1 MTDWNDTETI
11 NILEFAKRSERKAN
25 GDARHKPRLIKS
37 SKEFVA
43 GYVAPQYII
52 EGIIR
57 QQYIYSLTGKTG
69 DGKTALQLYFAY
81 LLATGRLLG
90 RREVEK
96 CRILYL
102 AGENPDDVMARWIA
116 MSDVLGFD
124 ADTIDVH
131 FVEGASVSKMFDS
144 VKAEVQDIGGF
155 GAVVVD
161 TAAAYFEGD
170 AENDNVQA
178 GNYAGQLR
186 KFSELAGNPGVIV
199 GCHPIKS
206 GEVLLP
212 RGGGAF
218 LNEMDGNLT
227 AKKVSDEVV
236 ELHWCGKYRGANFE
250 PVLFKLVPIR
260 SERVKDAKGRL
271 IPTIMAQLTDGK
283 TLDVLA
289 DEVASDQEQVLLLHD
304 YTPGITVREVADK
317 LGWKSEHG
325 HNTAKVSR
333 ILGELKVHGLMTKDL
348 RGRHSLTKKGKEEAK
363 RLQNRA

>member
-1 MTDWNDTETI
+1 
-11 NILEFAKRSERKAN
+11 
-25 GDARHKPRLIKS
+25 
-37 SKEFVA
+37 
-43 GYVAPQYII
+43 
-52 EGIIR
+52 
-57 QQYIYSLTGKTG
+57 
-69 DGKTALQLYFAY
+69 
-81 LLATGRLLG
+81 
-90 RREVEK
+90 
-96 CRILYL
+96 
-102 AGENPDDVMARWIA
+102 
-116 MSDVLGFD
+116 VLGFD

-131 FVEGASVSKMFDS
+131 FVEGVFSVSKMFDS
-144 VKAEVQDIGGF
+144 VRAEAQDIGDF

-178 GNYAGQLR
+178 GNYARQLR
-186 KFSELAGNPGVIV
+186 KFSDLPGNPGVIV
-199 GCHPIKS
+199 GAHPIKS

-227 AKKVSDEVV
+227 AKKVSDEIV
-236 ELHWCGKYRGANFE
+236 ELHWLGKYRGANFD
-250 PVLFKLVPIR
+250 PVLFKLVPIK
-260 SERVKDAKGRL
+260 SERVRDAKGRL

-317 LGWKSEHG
+317 LGWKSDHG

-333 ILGELKVHGLMTKDL
+333 ILNDLKGHGLMTKDL
-348 RGRHSLTKKGKEEAK
+348 RGRHSLTKRGKDEAG
-363 RLQNRA
+363 RLRNRT